1 LIRSRGQSALY
12 AVLLMP
18 TLILIMALAVD
29 MAGLQMQK
37 LRLRYAVDLATVTA
51 ATLVDAPYYSRTGRL
66 ELDPASA
73 TATAREYL
81 FRNLAGMP
89 DVAAPLAIA
98 AAADIS
104 ILNRSP
110 AIDPYTGGHLD
121 RPAICARIR
130 VPYRFMLLGWVGF
143 NEVDLLVAADAEIRT

>member
-1 LIRSRGQSALY
+1 
-12 AVLLMP
+12 MP
-18 TLILIMALAVD
+18 TLILILALAVD

-51 ATLVDAPYYSRTGRL
+51 ATMVDKPYYSRTGRL
-66 ELDPASA
+66 QLDPASA

-81 FRNLAGMP
+81 VRNLAGMP

-98 AAADIS
+98 AAADIT
-104 ILNRSP
+104 IVNRTP

-121 RPAICARIR
+121 RPAICARIS

-143 NEVDLLVAADAEIRT
+143 NEVELVVAADAEIRT

>member
-18 TLILIMALAVD
+18 TLILILAFAVD

-51 ATLVDAPYYSRTGRL
+51 ATLVDAPYYTRTGRL
-66 ELDPASA
+66 QLDPPAA

-81 FRNLAGMP
+81 VRNLTGMP
-89 DVAAPLAIA
+89 GAAAPSAIA
-98 AAADIS
+98 AAADIT
-104 ILNRSP
+104 IVNRTP
-110 AIDPYTGGHLD
+110 AVDPYTGGHLD

-130 VPYRFMLLGWVGF
+130 VPYRFMLLGWIGIR
-143 NEVDLLVAADAEIRT
+143 EVELVIAADAEIRT

>member
-1 LIRSRGQSALY
+1 MIRARGQSVLY

-18 TLILIMALAVD
+18 TLILIFALAVD
-29 MAGLQMQK
+29 LTGLQMQK

-66 ELDPASA
+66 QLEPASA

-81 FRNLAGMP
+81 VRNLAEMP
-89 DVAAPLAIA
+89 GIEAPAAIA
-98 AAADIS
+98 ASADIS
-104 ILNRSP
+104 IVNRTP

-130 VPYRFMLLGWVGF
+130 VPYRFTLLGWIGLNQV
-143 NEVDLLVAADAEIRT
+143 ELTIAADAEIRS

>member
-18 TLILIMALAVD
+18 TLILILALAVD

-37 LRLRYAVDLATVTA
+37 LRLRYAVDLAAVSA
-51 ATLVDAPYYSRTGRL
+51 ATLVDAPFYSRTGRL
-66 ELDPASA
+66 QLDPATA

-81 FRNLAGMP
+81 ARNLAGMP
-89 DVAAPLAIA
+89 DIRAPLAVA

-104 ILNRSP
+104 IVNRTP

-143 NEVDLLVAADAEIRT
+143 SEVELVVAADAEIRP

>member
-1 LIRSRGQSALY
+1 MIRARGQSVLY

-18 TLILIMALAVD
+18 TLILIFALAVD

-37 LRLRYAVDLATVTA
+37 LRLRYAVDLATVSA
-51 ATLVDAPYYSRTGRL
+51 ATLVDAPFYSRTGRL
-66 ELDPASA
+66 QLDPLTA

-81 FRNLAGMP
+81 VRNLAGMP
-89 DVAAPLAIA
+89 DIEAPSAIA

-104 ILNRSP
+104 IVNRTP

-121 RPAICARIR
+121 RPAICARIK
-130 VPYRFMLLGWVGF
+130 VPHRFMLLGWVGL
-143 NEVDLLVAADAEIRT
+143 NEIELTIAADAEIRT

>member
-12 AVLLMP
+12 AIVLMP
-18 TLILIMALAVD
+18 TLILILALAVE

-51 ATLVDAPYYSRTGRL
+51 ATLVDSPYYTRTGRL
-66 ELDPASA
+66 QLDPAAA

-81 FRNLAGMP
+81 VRNLAGMP
-89 DVAAPLAIA
+89 DITSPFAIA
-98 AAADIS
+98 ASADIS
-104 ILNRSP
+104 IVNRTP

-130 VPYRFMLLGWVGF
+130 VPFRFMLLGWIGVS
-143 NEVDLLVAADAEIRT
+143 EVELVVAADAEIRT